1 MTILTLGL
9 VSAVFIQ
16 VRLGLKPL
24 FNLRDDVAD
33 VREGRS
39 ERVGTAYPSEIQP
52 LATELNSLIN
62 HNKDVVER
70 AQTHVSN
77 LAHAL
82 KTPIAV
88 LLNESAA
95 QKDNE
100 GAFADVV
107 ARQTQSMN
115 NQVEHHLRRARAAA
129 RGQAIGVSCDV
140 SEVVDSLARTLPR
153 IYRSKDIDL
162 SVKVEAK
169 LGFRGERRDLED
181 MVGNLMDNACK
192 WCGNRVVLRAYTL
205 APDEGQFA
213 LCVEDDGPGIETAD
227 VERALKRG
235 IRLDEATPGTGFG
248 LSIVDDLA
256 KAYKGTLSL
265 TRSDMGGLKTVL
277 VLPRRISKINV

>member
-1 MTILTLGL
+1 M
-9 VSAVFIQ
+9 
-16 VRLGLKPL
+16 KPL